1 MIFMKTRIIIIF
13 LLTYCSVFVSAQT
26 LRKNGFLFPDFRKGE
41 ILFKNG
47 GMNQA
52 LLNYNTIDQQM
63 FFVQDGKALIIGQP
77 DMIRSI
83 MIDSLKFVPIKG
95 DMFYQVIMTESSPI
109 YVCRRSTL
117 VSQGK
122 NTAYGGKSGTTAI
135 TNVSGIYT
143 SGMSTDLSV
152 GNEMDA
158 KADDLYFIWRNDE
171 YINVSTRKQIER
183 AFRKYKSDIE
193 AYIQEHNPD
202 LERDRDIVDLLK
214 FCINKAELVK

>member
-83 MIDSLKFVPIKG
+83 MIDSLKFVPIKE
-95 DMFYQVIMTESSPI
+95 I
-109 YVCRRSTL
+109 C
-117 VSQGK
+117 
-122 NTAYGGKSGTTAI
+122 
-135 TNVSGIYT
+135 
-143 SGMSTDLSV
+143 
-152 GNEMDA
+152 
-158 KADDLYFIWRNDE
+158 FIR
-171 YINVSTRKQIER
+171 
-183 AFRKYKSDIE
+183 
-193 AYIQEHNPD
+193 
-202 LERDRDIVDLLK
+202 LL
-214 FCINKAELVK
+214 